1 MRKENSPNHN
11 LAKILNKPIL
21 RSYSTHKEA
30 VFIKNENIW
39 EKLNNISLLEIV
51 LLWTSSL
58 NYHTARSYKGAFFSL
73 EKIGLISLDI
83 SLQEFAMLNHNL
95 ILDSIKQIPTHQAAW
110 SEGTK
115 QVRAASYISLT
126 KFLNRITSGIIPVA
140 LPSRQEATKTFYKIR
155 DLVKTKA
162 MNQEEIVVF
171 LEKLKQ
177 INHRDW
183 LIAQTLLQGAKRA
196 AEALSIT
203 TDQISFEEGTISF
216 IQVKNKKNLKIT
228 VITYPQRFMQLIKN
242 YIGNRNGL
250 VFITKTGKSVDL
262 KQLAGTFA
270 KAGSQANIPFKVT
283 PHVLRATAV
292 TEYKRMG
299 CSDSDIM
306 KVTGH
311 SSSKMIHAYDKSIRS
326 ENASKKISLI

>member
-1 MRKENSPNHN
+1 M
-11 LAKILNKPIL
+11 
-21 RSYSTHKEA
+21 
-30 VFIKNENIW
+30 
-39 EKLNNISLLEIV
+39 
-51 LLWTSSL
+51 
-58 NYHTARSYKGAFFSL
+58 
-73 EKIGLISLDI
+73 
-83 SLQEFAMLNHNL
+83 
-95 ILDSIKQIPTHQAAW
+95 
-110 SEGTK
+110 
-115 QVRAASYISLT
+115 
-126 KFLNRITSGIIPVA
+126 
-140 LPSRQEATKTFYKIR
+140 
-155 DLVKTKA
+155 
-162 MNQEEIVVF
+162 
-171 LEKLKQ
+171 
-177 INHRDW
+177 
-183 LIAQTLLQGAKRA
+183 
-196 AEALSIT
+196 
-203 TDQISFEEGTISF
+203 
-216 IQVKNKKNLKIT
+216 T

-326 ENASKKISLI
+326 ENASKKYP